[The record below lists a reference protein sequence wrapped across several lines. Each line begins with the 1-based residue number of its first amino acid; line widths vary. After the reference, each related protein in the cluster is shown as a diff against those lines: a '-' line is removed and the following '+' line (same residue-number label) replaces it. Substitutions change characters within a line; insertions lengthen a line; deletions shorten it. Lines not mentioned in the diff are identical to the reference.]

1 LKLKNAEFASV
12 ISDFTKSI
20 ELNPYNFYA
29 YNNRGNA
36 YFDRKDFRSAI
47 EDYSQAIQ
55 IKVDYTYSYLRRGTA
70 SYEFVLYGDK
80 LAQKKLEEEGAD
92 EESKKD
98 KFTKDP
104 AECKAQWEQEFKEM
118 EEAER
123 KEKERVQL
131 LNNAIADFKTILTFD
146 PNDIEAYNH
155 RCKVYEMLG
164 DEENVKLDKNKIL
177 ELEVQLAKDLR
188 R

>member
-1 LKLKNAEFASV
+1 MQGGGWYPLPFAWVLPPHFFISAAQLNDSPISPRRHSILALKSHTAL
-12 ISDFTKSI
+12 
-20 ELNPYNFYA
+20 
-29 YNNRGNA
+29 
-36 YFDRKDFRSAI
+36 
-47 EDYSQAIQ
+47 QAIQ

-155 RCKVYEMLG
+155 RCKVVGGE
-164 DEENVKLDKNKIL
+164 LDGTNSR
-177 ELEVQLAKDLR
+177 QSS
-188 R
+188 